1 MIDKDKEEII
11 KKEYRWWQK
20 SLSITNLSIMHVI
33 CTNIYSTTQPVI
45 HDVGDAK
52 NAVSF

>member
-11 KKEYRWWQK
+11 KKNIVGDRNHYQ
-20 SLSITNLSIMHVI
+20 IMHVI

-45 HDVGDAK
+45 HDVGDVK

>member
-45 HDVGDAK
+45 NDVEDVK